1 MINLLTS
8 LMRNSREYKRLT
20 EALTDSA
27 QSATPLP
34 LLVTGLCEGALD
46 VFCGCVSS
54 DIRQSYGLPPL
65 ILVTD
70 DKEAAL
76 LKGKLS
82 GFGINASLFP
92 ARDLNLHGAVASRE
106 FEHERVRVLVS
117 VMNES
122 SAKKSENAARIDA
135 VIATPEAALS
145 FTIPREKLTKSMLT
159 VSYADTLNI
168 DGFTLALVNAGYTGT
183 ENGETVDGAGQFS
196 VRGGIIDVCP
206 PFMVIDGAVSEPETG
221 EASDMRLPKGVRI
234 ELFGDEIDRL
244 GTFDVGT
251 QRMDAFQDP
260 IDTISIPPAC
270 EVILSDDARK
280 SVAASLKRLIK
291 KAEKS
296 SLPTSESAYALPKKK
311 PANKKKKSADEDN
324 EDPGDDFDNLSFFDE
339 NAQIKDVLSRLRE
352 ELEMTESGMDLP
364 FADRFFPVIYPERES
379 LFDYM
384 GGFSSREHIAIVASA
399 NSISQRIDGIKWQ
412 NEKTAENLIT
422 EGISES
428 AYSYL
433 ARHESDL
440 ERFLSTRAYLLI
452 ETFTGS
458 RTGLKLAG
466 MFDFRTRHVVGYA
479 GNVQLLTEDLD
490 GYIKGGHK
498 VVLLTDAEPAART
511 IADSLNADG
520 LNAFVFSD
528 TVNDISEIAPSSVAV
543 TWGTLTPFE
552 MMAER
557 FALLSMRSS
566 EKSSGRMISKSAAGR
581 RNKKGKASAAESILS
596 YSDLKEGDFI
606 VHSAYG
612 VGLFT
617 GIENLPVDGVYRD
630 YISLKYAG
638 RDKLFLPVDQLEHVS
653 KYIGAGSADG
663 SVKLSKMG
671 GTDWHKAKAKAKSSA
686 RNMAKELIALYAKRR
701 TVKGIAFDPDDE
713 MTSEFAQN
721 FPYAETDDQLDS
733 IEDVT
738 RDMERT
744 FPMDRLLCGDVGYGK
759 TEVALRA
766 AFKAVMSGKQVA
778 ILVPT
783 TILAL
788 QHTQTALARFAG
800 FPVKIDMLSRFRTPK
815 QQERTL
821 RALKRGEVDIVIGT
835 HRLISE
841 DVQFFDLGL
850 IIVDEE
856 QRFGVAHKEKLKAKW
871 NDIDVLTLTAT
882 PIPRTL
888 NMAMSGIRDMSVLTE
903 APVDRQPVQTYVLEH
918 DDAVIT
924 EAIQRELRRDGQV
937 FYMHNRVESIY
948 NIAAR
953 IKRNVP
959 DAKIEIAHGK
969 MDREQLEDIWR
980 SLVEGECD
988 ILVSTTIIETGID
1001 VPRANTLIIDNADR
1015 LGLAQL
1021 HQLRGR
1027 VGRSERRAYAY
1038 FTFPR
1043 GKSLTEIAEKRLEA
1057 VREYAKFG
1065 AGFKIALRDL
1075 ELRGAGNLLG
1085 AQQHGHL
1092 EAIGY
1097 DLYIRLLEEAVFDE
1111 QTASGLKTE
1120 ADRPKQQPECA
1131 VEIKVDAYLPK
1142 SYIKSAPQRM
1152 EMYRKIAKIMTADDL
1167 SDILDEMCDR
1177 FGEPPMAAKNL
1188 LKISL
1193 IRGLARSCSIV
1204 KAEQHDAKELW
1215 FIPLAGSVTESVPI
1229 WSVLS
1234 EQYKNSVKM
1243 VMSTPPHISF
1253 RIPPQKKPID
1263 AAVEILEKY
1272 AKEAAKQDK
1281 K

>member
-1 MINLLTS
+1 
-8 LMRNSREYKRLT
+8 MRSSREYVRMS
-20 EALTDSA
+20 EALSDSA
-27 QSATPLP
+27 QSANPLP
-34 LLVTGLCEGALD
+34 LLVTGLCEGAFD
-46 VFCGCVSS
+46 VFCSCIAA
-54 DIRQSYGLPPL
+54 DITDSYGKPPL
-65 ILVTD
+65 ILVAD
-70 DKEAAL
+70 DKEAAAL
-76 LKGKLS
+76 RGKLS
-82 GFGINASLFP
+82 GFGVNAALFP

-117 VMNES
+117 VMNE
-122 SAKKSENAARIDA
+122 AARENESETKIDA

-145 FTIPREKLTKSMLT
+145 FTIPREMLKKSMLT

-168 DGFTLALVNAGYTGT
+168 DDFTLALVKAGYTGT

-206 PFMVIDGAVSEPETG
+206 PFMVTDGEISEPEAG
-221 EASDMRLPKGVRI
+221 EASDLRLPKGVRI

-251 QRMDAFQDP
+251 QRMDAFQEP
-260 IDTISIPPAC
+260 INTISIPPAC
-270 EVILSDDARK
+270 EVILTDDTRK
-280 SVAASLKRLIK
+280 NVAASLKRLIK
-291 KAEKS
+291 KAEK
-296 SLPTSESAYALPKKK
+296 LAVPTSDAPAAPIPTKKKTAKKKKK
-311 PANKKKKSADEDN
+311 PA
-324 EDPGDDFDNLSFFDE
+324 DDDGNSEYNDDDYDDYDIFDD
-339 NAQIKDVLSRLRE
+339 ATQVKDTLSRLRE
-352 ELEMTESGMDLP
+352 ELELTESGLDLP

-379 LFDYM
+379 LLDYM
-384 GGFSSREHIAIVASA
+384 GGFSSREHTAIVSNA
-399 NSISQRIDGIKWQ
+399 NAVSLRIDGIKWQ
-412 NEKTAENLIT
+412 NEKTAETLIT

-433 ARHESDL
+433 ARHDSDL
-440 ERFLSTRAYLLI
+440 ERYLSSRPYLLI
-452 ETFTGS
+452 ESFTGG
-458 RTGLKLAG
+458 RTGQKLAG
-466 MFDFRTRHVVGYA
+466 MFDFRTRHVVGYG
-479 GNVQLLTEDLD
+479 GNVQLLTEDLG
-490 GYIKGGHK
+490 GYIKGGQK
-498 VVLLTDAEPAART
+498 IVLLTDAEPAART
-511 IADSLNADG
+511 MAQSLNADG

-528 TVNDISEIAPSSVAV
+528 DVNDIAQIEPSSVAV

-552 MMAER
+552 MMTER

-566 EKSSGRMISKSAAGR
+566 EKSSSRMISKSSAGR
-581 RNKKGKASAAESILS
+581 RSKKGKTSAAESIMS

-617 GIENLPVDGVYRD
+617 GIENFSVDGVYRD

-638 RDKLFLPVDQLEHVS
+638 KDKLFLPVDQLEHVS

-671 GTDWHKAKAKAKSSA
+671 GTDWYKAKAKAKASA
-686 RNMAKELIALYAKRR
+686 RDMAKELIALYAKRR

-721 FPYAETDDQLDS
+721 FPYVETDDQLDS
-733 IEDVT
+733 IEEVT
-738 RDMERT
+738 KDMERT
-744 FPMDRLLCGDVGYGK
+744 YPMDRLLCGDVGYGK

-800 FPVKIDMLSRFRTPK
+800 FPVKIDMMSRFRTPK

-835 HRLISE
+835 HRLISD

-871 NDIDVLTLTAT
+871 TDVDVLTLTAT

-918 DDAVIT
+918 DDAVVT
-924 EAIQRELRRDGQV
+924 EAIARELRRDGQV

-948 NIAAR
+948 NVAAK
-953 IKRNVP
+953 IKKNVP
-959 DAKIEIAHGK
+959 DAKIEVAHGK

-980 SLVEGECD
+980 ALVEGECD

-1043 GKSLTEIAEKRLEA
+1043 GKALTEIAQKRLEA

-1097 DLYIRLLEEAVFDE
+1097 DLYIQLLEEAVFEE

-1152 EMYRKIAKIMTADDL
+1152 EMYRKIAKIMTTDDL

-1177 FGEPPMAAKNL
+1177 FGEPPMTAKNL

-1215 FIPLAGSVTESVPI
+1215 FTPHTGTVTESVPI
-1229 WSVLS
+1229 WSALS
-1234 EQYKNSVKM
+1234 EVYKNSVKM
-1243 VMSTPPHISF
+1243 VMSNPPHIAF
-1253 RIPPQKKPID
+1253 KIPPQKKPID
-1263 AAVEILEKY
+1263 AAVEILEKF
-1272 AKEAAKQDK
+1272 AKEANK
-1281 K
+1281 